1 MRQYILAS
9 LLLLFPSI
17 GAFTVLSNGR
27 ETRAS
32 TFLSAEESG
41 DNSNHNDEKESQIST
56 TSRRDVLKS
65 SYTAAAAAVAFNLD
79 SQPVFAEEEGS
90 GGKLIEFNV
99 ENLGGEPGNT
109 GRFVVKTNPDWAPN
123 GVKRFEKLTEVGFW
137 NDERIFRVLPNFI
150 GQFGINGDPS
160 VQALWRSNIPDDPV
174 KVGNTRGTVVF
185 ATAGPNTR
193 TTQIF
198 INTGNNNF
206 LDRQGFSPIGEVVE
220 GMDVVD
226 KFYSGYGEGAPRGKG
241 PNQGLIQAKGNAYL
255 EKDYPKLS
263 YFSSVKFL

>member
-1 MRQYILAS
+1 MKQYILAS

-17 GAFTVLSNGR
+17 EAFAVLPGVSQVKATCLNAN
-27 ETRAS
+27 E
-32 TFLSAEESG
+32 G
-41 DNSNHNDEKESQIST
+41 DKNNDQKEPIST
-56 TSRRDVLKS
+56 RRDVLKS
-65 SYTAAAAAVAFNLD
+65 SSGLITTAAIAFN
-79 SQPVFAEEEGS
+79 SQAVFAEEGKE
-90 GGKLIEFNV
+90 GKLIEFTV
-99 ENLGGEPGNT
+99 ENLGGEPGNS
-109 GRFVVKTNPDWAPN
+109 GRFVMKTNPDWAPN
-123 GVKRFEKLTEVGFW
+123 GVKRFEKLTEIGFW
-137 NDERIFRVLPNFI
+137 NDERIFRVIPNFI
-150 GQFGINGDPS
+150 SQFGINGDPS

-198 INTGNNNF
+198 INTGTNNF